1 MSHKIA
7 IIHPDLGIG
16 GAERLILDVAHA
28 VKAKNPDTSI
38 WTSRFEKDRIF
49 KDATDFDVHVY
60 GNHIPRHIF
69 GCLHIIFALLR
80 NLWLCIRCAM
90 LSDADIFIVDQ
101 ISAWVPILKLMKP
114 KAKVI
119 FYCHFPDLLLA
130 PRNTTIRKLYR
141 LPFDY
146 IERRGIRKS
155 DLILV
160 NSNFTARK
168 TKEALG
174 IDNVQVLYP
183 CVDCSHKV
191 DRKRSEYPLFVSL
204 NRYEK
209 KKNHALAV
217 EALALLVK
225 TIPEA
230 KLVIA
235 GGWDPKVSENV
246 ENENELKC
254 LIKYNG
260 IENNVELRKNIDDE
274 EKWKLISEA
283 TAVIYT
289 PMNEHFG
296 IVPIEALSVGT
307 PVIACNT
314 GGPLETCNT
323 EGCRLCE
330 SSKEEFSKAMFEVYT
345 DKDYCESLKE
355 HALLFGFENFRSQWE
370 EKINDL
376 YKN

>member
-1 MSHKIA
+1 MLFRS
-7 IIHPDLGIG
+7 PDLGIG

-28 VKAKNPDTSI
+28 VKSTNPETSI

-49 KDATDFDVHVY
+49 NDATEFDVHVY
-60 GNHIPRHIF
+60 GNHIPRHIL
-69 GCLHIIFALLR
+69 GCFHIIFALLR
-80 NLWLCIRCAM
+80 NLWLCIRCAL

-101 ISAWVPILKLMKP
+101 ISAWVPILKLLRP
-114 KAKVI
+114 KSKVI

-130 PRNTTIRKLYR
+130 PRGSMLRKIYR
-141 LPFDY
+141 LPFDF
-146 IERRGIRKS
+146 IEKFGIKKS
-155 DLILV
+155 DMILV
-160 NSNFTARK
+160 NSKFTAGK
-168 TKEALG
+168 AKETLG

-191 DRKRSEYPLFVSL
+191 DRKKSSTPLFVSL

-209 KKNHALAV
+209 KKNHALAIK
-217 EALALLVK
+217 ALALVVK
-225 TIPEA
+225 TMPDA

-235 GGWDPKVSENV
+235 GGWDPMVSENV
-246 ENENELKC
+246 ENEKELIS
-254 LIKYNG
+254 LAKYNG
-260 IENNVELRKNIDDE
+260 IEKNVELKKNITDE
-274 EKWKLISEA
+274 EKWNLISEA

-314 GGPLETCNT
+314 GGPLETVNV
-323 EGCRLCE
+323 EGCKLCN
-330 SSKEEFSKAMFEVYT
+330 SDATEFSKAMIEVFN
-345 DKDYCESLKE
+345 DDDHCELLKK
-355 HALLFGFENFRSQWE
+355 HALLFGFDNFTKQWE

-376 YKN
+376 YK